1 MHSRSWAYR
10 FVHKTQSFP
19 MIDRR
24 TLLASA
30 VPVALASLARPRAAL
45 GGLAGRAAPSPQYY
59 ELRRYRLRN
68 VSQQRAFHTF
78 WGEVAT
84 PALNRLGIE
93 PVGGFTVVHG
103 PNAPSAYVLLPH
115 PDLESAVGVR
125 RRLAQDAAYTEAGAG
140 FLKRSMA
147 DPSYARYESSLFK
160 AFDGMP
166 VLETPLDSDG
176 RIFEL
181 RVYESPSDEA
191 GIRKIE
197 MFDNGEIPI
206 FRETGLH
213 PVFFGEALAG
223 EQLPNLTY
231 LLVFENMAAREEAWA
246 EFIAHPDWKTM
257 SADPYYAETVSAIS
271 SYILRPTPWS
281 QV

>member
-1 MHSRSWAYR
+1 
-10 FVHKTQSFP
+10 

-24 TLLASA
+24 TFLASA
-30 VPVALASLARPRAAL
+30 APAALAPLAMPRSA
-45 GGLAGRAAPSPQYY
+45 LAGAAAPSPQYY

-68 VSQQRAFHTF
+68 VSRQGAFHAF
-78 WGEVAT
+78 WRDAAV
-84 PALNRLGIE
+84 PALNRLGVE
-93 PVGGFTVVHG
+93 PVGVFTVLHG
-103 PNAPSAYVLLPH
+103 PNAPSVYVLLTH

-125 RRLAQDAAYTEAGAG
+125 RKLAGDAAYMEAGEG
-140 FLKRSMA
+140 FLKRSMD
-147 DPSYARYESSLFK
+147 DPSYVRYESSLFK
-160 AFDGMP
+160 AFEGMP
-166 VLETPLDSDG
+166 TLETPIDAEG

-181 RVYESPSDEA
+181 RVYESQSDEA

-206 FRETGLH
+206 FREVGLH
-213 PVFFGEALAG
+213 PVFFGEALVG

-246 EFIAHPDWKTM
+246 KFIAHPDWKAL

-271 SYILRPTPWS
+271 SYVLRPTPYS

>member
-1 MHSRSWAYR
+1 
-10 FVHKTQSFP
+10 

-30 VPVALASLARPRAAL
+30 LPAALAPLALSRAAL
-45 GGLAGRAAPSPQYY
+45 GALAPSPQYY

-68 VSQQRAFHTF
+68 FSGQNAFHAF
-78 WGEVAT
+78 WGEVAV
-84 PALNRLGIE
+84 PALNRLGVE
-93 PVGGFTVVHG
+93 PVGAFTVVHG

-115 PDLESAVGVR
+115 PDLASAVGVR
-125 RRLAQDAAYTEAGAG
+125 RRLTEDAAYMEAGEG
-140 FLKRSMA
+140 FLKRSLA

-166 VLETPLDSDG
+166 VLETPIDAAG
-176 RIFEL
+176 RVFEL
-181 RVYESPSDEA
+181 RVYESQSDEA

-206 FRETGLH
+206 FREVGLH
-213 PVFFGEALAG
+213 PVFFGEALVG

-231 LLVFENMAAREEAWA
+231 LLAFESMAAREEAWA
-246 EFIAHPDWKTM
+246 KFLAHPDWKTL

-271 SYILRPTPWS
+271 SYVLRPAPYS

>member
-1 MHSRSWAYR
+1 
-10 FVHKTQSFP
+10 
-19 MIDRR
+19 MINRR

-30 VPVALASLARPRAAL
+30 VPAALAPLAAPQTAL
-45 GGLAGRAAPSPQYY
+45 GAITRGIAPSPQYY

-78 WGEVAT
+78 WGDVAI

-93 PVGGFTVVHG
+93 PVGAFTVAHG
-103 PNAPSAYVLLPH
+103 PNGPSVYVLLPH
-115 PDLESAVGVR
+115 ADLESATTVR
-125 RRLAQDAAYTEAGAG
+125 RRLAGDETYMQAGEG

-147 DPSYARYESSLFK
+147 DPSYVRYESSLFK
-160 AFDGMP
+160 AFRGMP
-166 VLETPLDSDG
+166 AMETPIGSDG
-176 RIFEL
+176 RVFEL
-181 RVYESPSDEA
+181 RVYESQSDEA

-206 FRETGLH
+206 FREVGLH
-213 PVFFGEALAG
+213 PVFFGEALVG

-231 LLVFENMAAREEAWA
+231 MLVFENMAARDEAWA
-246 EFIAHPDWKTM
+246 KFIAHPDWKAL

-271 SYILRPTPWS
+271 SYVLRPTGYS

>member
-1 MHSRSWAYR
+1 
-10 FVHKTQSFP
+10 

-30 VPVALASLARPRAAL
+30 VPAALAPLALPQAAL
-45 GGLAGRAAPSPQYY
+45 GALAGAAPSPQYY

-68 VSQQRAFHTF
+68 VSQQGAFHAF
-78 WGEVAT
+78 WGEAAV

-115 PDLESAVGVR
+115 PDLASAAGAR
-125 RRLAQDAAYTEAGAG
+125 RRLAGDAAYMEAGKD

-147 DPSYARYESSLFK
+147 DPSYVRYESSLFK

-166 VLETPLDSDG
+166 VMETPIDADG
-176 RIFEL
+176 RVFEL
-181 RVYESPSDEA
+181 RIYESPSDEA

-206 FRETGLH
+206 FREVGLH
-213 PVFFGEALAG
+213 PVFFGEALVG

-231 LLVFENMAAREEAWA
+231 LLVFESMAAREEAWA
-246 EFIAHPDWKTM
+246 KFIDHPDWKTL

-281 QV
+281 QA

>member
-1 MHSRSWAYR
+1 
-10 FVHKTQSFP
+10 
-19 MIDRR
+19 MINRR

-30 VPVALASLARPRAAL
+30 VPAALAPLVAPHTAL
-45 GGLAGRAAPSPQYY
+45 GAITRSTAPSSQYY

-68 VSQQRAFHTF
+68 VSQQGAFHAF
-78 WGEVAT
+78 WGDVAL
-84 PALNRLGIE
+84 PALNRIGVE
-93 PVGGFTVVHG
+93 PVGVFTVMHG
-103 PNAPSAYVLLPH
+103 PNAPSVYVLLPH
-115 PDLESAVGVR
+115 ADLESATAVR
-125 RRLAQDAAYTEAGAG
+125 RRLAEDEAYMQAGEG

-160 AFDGMP
+160 AFDDMP
-166 VLETPLDSDG
+166 VMETPIASGG
-176 RIFEL
+176 RLFEL

-197 MFDNGEIPI
+197 MFNNGEIPI
-206 FRETGLH
+206 FREVGLH

-223 EQLPNLTY
+223 ELLPNLTY
-231 LLVFENMAAREEAWA
+231 MLVFENMAAKDEAWA
-246 EFIAHPDWKTM
+246 KFIAHPDWRTL

-271 SYILRPTPWS
+271 SYMLRPAGYS